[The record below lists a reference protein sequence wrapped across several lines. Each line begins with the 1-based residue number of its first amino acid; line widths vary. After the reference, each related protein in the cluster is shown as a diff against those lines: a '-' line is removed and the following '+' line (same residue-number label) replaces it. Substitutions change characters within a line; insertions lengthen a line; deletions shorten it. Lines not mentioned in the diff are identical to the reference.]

1 MLDLILRHCTLPDG
15 RRDHDI
21 GIREGR
27 IVAVEPALAA
37 TAAEEVDAAGQLVT
51 PPFVDAHFHT

>member
-21 GIREGR
+21 G
-27 IVAVEPALAA
+27 
-37 TAAEEVDAAGQLVT
+37 
-51 PPFVDAHFHT
+51 